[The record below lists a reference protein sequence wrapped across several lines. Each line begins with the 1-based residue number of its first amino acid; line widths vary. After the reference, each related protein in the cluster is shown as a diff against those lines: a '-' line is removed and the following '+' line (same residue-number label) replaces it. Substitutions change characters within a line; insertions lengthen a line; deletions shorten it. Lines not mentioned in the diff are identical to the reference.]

1 MNLGIDA
8 KWFFDG
14 PPSGRVVIEN
24 LIRNIIMIN
33 NHNREGCQLHLFF
46 KERDKRKTFPYHDK
60 SIHCHYIRGKNNF
73 ISNVLFLPV
82 YCIGLSLDVVIFQ
95 NFSPLFSS
103 FKRISYIHDV
113 IYMSNPEFFTITERL
128 YFFPIKFLARRAHRI
143 CTISE
148 SEKRR
153 LINFKF
159 GTDEKIDV
167 IHHGITDEFKPRKK
181 HNDKLLKAVI
191 LKYNLPAKF
200 LLYVGRLNIRKNLL
214 NLMKSIPLLEDSEI
228 RLFLVGQ
235 YDWKSFDVREFAC
248 RLGIKNRII
257 LTGFV
262 EDEHLPVLYAL
273 STVFCYVSYEEGF
286 GLPAL
291 EAMAS
296 GVPVVVSNSSS
307 IPEVCGDAGNYADPF
322 DPVSIATTINSL
334 LNNEELYTKKRALG
348 LKRASLFKWKHS
360 AEKIIRSALKACNA

>member
-14 PPSGRVVIEN
+14 PTSGRVVVEN
-24 LIRNIIMIN
+24 LIKNIIIFN
-33 NHNREGCQLHLFF
+33 NHNRKECQLHLFF
-46 KERDKRKTFPYHDK
+46 KECDKKKTFPYNDK
-60 SIHCHYIRGKNNF
+60 SIRCHYIKGNNNF
-73 ISNVLFLPV
+73 ISNVLFLPL
-82 YCIGLSLDVVIFQ
+82 YCIGLSLDVVVFQ

-113 IYMSNPEFFTITERL
+113 IYMSNPEFFTIIERL

-153 LINFKF
+153 LMNFKF
-159 GTDEKIDV
+159 GNDEKIDV
-167 IHHGITDEFKPRKK
+167 VHHGITDEFKPREK
-181 HNDKLLKAVI
+181 HDNDLLKAVI
-191 LKYNLPAKF
+191 SRYNLPAKF

-214 NLMKSIPLLEDSEI
+214 NLMKAIPLLENTEI
-228 RLFLVGQ
+228 PLFLVGQ
-235 YDWKSFDVREFAC
+235 YDWKTFNVPEFAC
-248 RLGIKNRII
+248 SLGIKNRII

-262 EDEHLPVLYAL
+262 ENEHLAVLYAL
-273 STVFCYVSYEEGF
+273 STVFCFVSYEEGF

-307 IPEVCGDAGNYADPF
+307 ISEVCGDAGNYADPR
-322 DPVSIATTINSL
+322 DPRGIAENIDSL
-334 LNNEELYTKKRALG
+334 LNDEELYLRKRALG
-348 LKRASLFKWKHS
+348 LKRASLFKWKDS
-360 AEKIIRSALKACNA
+360 AEKIIHSALKTCNT